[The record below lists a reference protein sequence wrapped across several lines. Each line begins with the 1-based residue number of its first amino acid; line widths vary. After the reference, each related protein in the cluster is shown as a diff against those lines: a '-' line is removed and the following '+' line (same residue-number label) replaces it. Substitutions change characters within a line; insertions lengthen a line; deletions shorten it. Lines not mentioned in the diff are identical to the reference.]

1 VLHLTTSGR
10 MRDLSTMGEGDGWMF
25 WSRVY
30 DDVNLRHTMNQ
41 KSMNPSMAQLLA
53 SPLLGKAGLVF
64 LNVPRV
70 GLNQTQI
77 IRQLISQHVRPNITI
92 LDITITNRRW
102 ILKFAKKEDAVE
114 VMTKMDSVKYRGKS
128 LVVRINNDECNDKPE
143 PVLNSPHKLFEKLG
157 IGATR
162 EEPIRVE
169 KDAIWTRTEINE
181 FNSFRTELMD
191 MLLRKEGVVCSISQ
205 MEELGKMRRKGIISD
220 ALNLWPLG
228 IVRMFAPDIRLTGR
242 YMSVLGRDDQPALIR
257 KASSEGPLVALEE
270 WEAIPSQNVRTDFQL
285 VAYAAALLSHF
296 GPQHVFVDIP
306 WRLLCHSVRSVWPMN
321 PLELAQFV
329 VEKSSSLLI
338 HNEILYQTSSIAHRR
353 ALTQTIVPS
362 GI

>member
-1 VLHLTTSGR
+1 
-10 MRDLSTMGEGDGWMF
+10 MRDLSTMGEGDGWVF

-30 DDVNLRHTMNQ
+30 EDVNLRHTMNQ
-41 KSMNPSMAQLLA
+41 KSMNPTMAQLLA
-53 SPLLGKAGLVF
+53 SPLLGKSELVF
-64 LNVPRV
+64 LNVPRM

-77 IRQLISQHVRPNITI
+77 IRQLISHHVKPNITI

-114 VMTKMDSVKYRGKS
+114 VMTRMDNVKYRGKP
-128 LVVRINNDECNDKPE
+128 LVVRINNNECNDKPE
-143 PVLNSPHKLFEKLG
+143 PVANSPHKLFEKLG
-157 IGATR
+157 IGSTR
-162 EEPIRVE
+162 EDTIEPVRME
-169 KDAIWTRTEINE
+169 KDAIWTGTEINE
-181 FNSFRTELMD
+181 INSFKRELME
-191 MLLRKEGVVCSISQ
+191 MLLRKEGAVCSISQ

-228 IVRMFAPDIRLTGR
+228 IVRMFSPDIRLTGR
-242 YMSVLGRDDQPALIR
+242 YMSVLGRDDHPSLIR

-270 WEAIPSQNVRTDFQL
+270 WEAIPSHNVRNDFQL
-285 VAYAAALLSHF
+285 VAYAGALLSHY

-306 WRLLCHSVRSVWPMN
+306 WRLLCHSVRSVWKMS
-321 PLELAQFV
+321 PLELAEFV